1 MVASCLLSLVD
12 NAFSLF
18 YNKKMV
24 IVACGVGQRDRG
36 DDGFGPYVIEQLRG
50 QKSIRKIDCG
60 LYPENYLNKIT
71 ALAPNLV
78 IFFDTI
84 MNDQESAVVLMNEEI
99 LERTPVSVTTHS
111 LSFAAMYE
119 FLRANGV
126 SDIFFFGVPVL
137 SYEVLSK
144 ETRDTADRI
153 IAILNK
159 VDKHPGFGIINLYEA
174 LSEQIR

>member
-1 MVASCLLSLVD
+1 
-12 NAFSLF
+12 
-18 YNKKMV
+18 MV

-36 DDGFGPYVIEQLRG
+36 DDGFGPYVIEQLGG
-50 QKSIRKIDCG
+50 QESIRKIDCG
-60 LYPENYLNKIT
+60 LYPENYLNKII
-71 ALAPNLV
+71 ALAPDLV

-84 MNDQESAVVLMNEEI
+84 MNVRERAVILRNEEI

-111 LSFAAMYE
+111 MSFAAMCE

-126 SDIFFFGVPVL
+126 SDIFFFGVPIL

-144 ETRDTADRI
+144 ETKDIANRV
-153 IAILNK
+153 IAILNE

-174 LSEQIR
+174 LSEQVR